1 MKNIRE
7 IDYVELKVGYALA
20 FSKLPYGRAKGSS
33 FTTDYLNHR
42 CHRLKGFCYAC
53 SKFHNGKNGNFS
65 EKRKLLR
72 IIG

>member
-1 MKNIRE
+1 MQFQAKRPKSFKSLHILDLLR
-7 IDYVELKVGYALA
+7 
-20 FSKLPYGRAKGSS
+20 RAEGSS

-42 CHRLKGFCYAC
+42 FHRLNGFCFAC